1 MRVSQ
6 SRRFEF
12 ASSIPLAKV
21 GLPLPIS
28 LISNAFHNSC
38 CESTQNGQ
46 SSARRFSVGDL
57 RHNFAIK
64 ALQKPGIFRPRPY
77 LYICVRCR
85 YTFLV
90 NERRGSIVALD
101 RKGQTIPEP
110 ENSRRSATF
119 AEGPCPAFKTAIRP
133 YTQRETVDLRKPRRL
148 SLSAIWGL
156 VALIGIK
163 MRYPYFV
170 ESNIHSPAGI
180 VPQDMLF

>member
-1 MRVSQ
+1 MRVSP
-6 SRRFEF
+6 SRRFAF
-12 ASSIPLAKV
+12 VPIRVAKA
-21 GLPLPIS
+21 GFPLPTPF
-28 LISNAFHNSC
+28 ISNALHSSC

-46 SSARRFSVGDL
+46 SSARRSSVEDL
-57 RHNFAIK
+57 RHNFVIR

-90 NERRGSIVALD
+90 NERRGSIAALD
-101 RKGQTIPEP
+101 RKGQTISEP
-110 ENSRRSATF
+110 ENSRRSVTF

-133 YTQRETVDLRKPRRL
+133 YTRRETVELRKPRRL

-156 VALIGIK
+156 VALIGIR
-163 MRYPYFV
+163 MRYPAFV
-170 ESNIHSPAGI
+170 ESNIHPHPGI

>member
-1 MRVSQ
+1 MGVSRP
-6 SRRFEF
+6 RRFAF
-12 ASSIPLAKV
+12 APPMPVAKV
-21 GLPLPIS
+21 GFPLPPPFIS
-28 LISNAFHNSC
+28 DAFHHSFRDR
-38 CESTQNGQ
+38 TQNGQ
-46 SSARRFSVGDL
+46 SSARRLSVEDL
-57 RHNFAIK
+57 LHTFVIK

-101 RKGQTIPEP
+101 RKGQPILEP

-133 YTQRETVDLRKPRRL
+133 YTRRETVELRKPRRL
-148 SLSAIWGL
+148 SLSGIWGL
-156 VALIGIK
+156 VALIGIR

-170 ESNIHSPAGI
+170 ESKIHPPVGI
-180 VPQDMLF
+180 VSQDVLF